1 MRGSQVGEHHRTAML
16 KQRSL
21 AFILISLLL
30 STPWMAMVDSNDES
44 LHETSIQSSSILNGW
59 PDVPTW
65 RIGDKYTY
73 ETLFDVQQL
82 IQQANVSA
90 SLNTLTGDTTYEIVD
105 ILFITIDGVQT
116 LAYKMDVRGD
126 FTSGNSGAT
135 LEGVSGR
142 LDIGYSGE
150 DLVRVR
156 DLGIINSEF
165 TLDVS
170 FAPFNIGFLTQDI
183 ATISFDTSYT
193 PAKEKYDFPLR
204 TGDQWY
210 MGFIASTVVTGD
222 SDYFDPSEFDTAGYE
237 NNSWQI
243 TSNGVPTEDGVTI
256 KYTGCDDSYKVNEWN
271 ATGVSQGFNWYC
283 PAVRYNSW
291 MRVSN
296 AAGFTIDWLL
306 KRYEPAQSSGD
317 SPTSDPGNRDL
328 EIEIGLQN
336 IATLPNAEQ
345 AVTIDYG
352 GLQNNPQANT
362 NLQLRY
368 EMAGTL
374 LNPTTDSNGQATET
388 LNSSNV
394 RDNTNSSDDYTSN
407 GLIVWDPATEI
418 IGAAT
423 VVIDLSLTAVDLIA
437 QADAI
442 IVTRVR
448 DGNSQILTKSIG
460 YNALPGDLLSFS
472 IPTQNRG
479 LLSSPSTEIEVT
491 TPDGTPIREPVPSI
505 PSYGEARVV
514 VNWTVPAAASIGIQT
529 MSITVDPDETVTEDG
544 NRSNNFANVEIFVG
558 RVPTAQ
564 ISVTDGVYTFENVTL
579 NASTSFDVDG
589 GDVECRFAIEKKPG
603 LIDNIDSEDCWTEF
617 NWSDGGIWSITLIV
631 TDDELDTA
639 TLDITAE
646 VFNRAPYINLSIID
660 SLANPITSIGVDSFV
675 TADATDSG
683 DIDSISP
690 SGQQVTITWP
700 GLNCQEGTTQPTCTF
715 LANQEGPMDIIA
727 VAEDD
732 DGETTTVSTTLD
744 VLNVAPTIS
753 PPELWYGG
761 QNQSTD
767 SMGYWN
773 LYEDQMSLLR
783 AVADDTPLDK
793 DNLIIEWNSSEDA
806 NFIQGDENYG
816 TSFAT
821 FGPSST
827 AAISW
832 STSGLHNIS
841 VVARDDDNSQSQIK
855 TGIVNISNVVPIIS
869 PVGSTDITGDFED
882 FIFSLEVVVTEFKPD
897 SFSECDFN
905 KAVITDKTKAVICDT
920 PSDVDSLEIC
930 WDLNPQFDENN
941 DGDSRNDCQ
950 ENGLQL
956 NKSWPLAGAKEIV
969 LFVMDDDDDNFSI
982 SFNFTVINKPP
993 TPLITN
999 NTDVMALNEG
1009 DNVTLSGITTI
1020 ETDSDKLSL
1029 IYVWDSDHIDSNLDG
1044 EFTGDNDC
1052 APSCGPEFFMD
1063 NLPPGKWIVTL
1074 TVTDDDGETR
1084 STTIELNVAKK
1095 PSENFLESITD
1106 SVGGVGT
1113 LVIGIL
1119 LLVVVGLAVFLLFTR
1134 KSGSTE
1140 DKYFDL
1146 NLGVGT
1152 QDSQFSQPIPAQT
1165 YQQTE
1170 YGAYNQP
1177 QTVQDP
1183 YGTYNPAPTQP
1194 AAQDPYA
1201 AYNPA
1206 PTQPDVTQPVAMQP
1220 EATQVPPI
1228 PATGIPQGWTME
1240 QWQHYGAQYIAA
1252 QNASPAPAQPT
1263 ITDTRPASA
1272 GSNLTDLLDDLDL

>member
-1 MRGSQVGEHHRTAML
+1 MRGSQVGEHHRTVML

-30 STPWMAMVDSNDES
+30 STPWMAMMETDEDV
-44 LHETSIQSSSILNGW
+44 LNETNIQSSGTLNGW

-90 SLNTLTGDTTYEIVD
+90 SLNTLTGDTVYEVVD

-116 LAYKMDVRGD
+116 LAYKMDVSGD

-142 LDIGYSGE
+142 LNIGYSGE
-150 DLVRVR
+150 DLIRVR
-156 DLGIINSEF
+156 DLGVINSEF

-170 FAPFNIGFLTQDI
+170 FAPFNIGFLSQDI
-183 ATISFDTSYT
+183 ATISFDTSYS
-193 PAKEKYDFPLR
+193 PAKEKYDFPMR

-210 MGFIASTVVTGD
+210 MGFIASTVVTGN

-243 TSNGVPTEDGVTI
+243 TSNGVPTEDGVNI
-256 KYTGCDDSYKVNEWN
+256 KYSGCDDSYKVNEWN

-283 PAVRYNSW
+283 PAIRYNSW

-306 KRYEPAQSSGD
+306 KSYEPAQSSGV
-317 SPTSDPGNRDL
+317 TAGSDPGTRDL
-328 EIEIGLQN
+328 EIEIGLQSV
-336 IATLPNAEQ
+336 ATLPDAEQ
-345 AVTIDYG
+345 AITIDYG
-352 GLQNNPQANT
+352 GLQNDPQANT

-374 LNPTTDSNGQATET
+374 LNPTTDSNGQATEM
-388 LNSSNV
+388 LNSSSV
-394 RDNTNSSDDYTSN
+394 RDTTNSSDDYSSN

-423 VVIDLSLTAVDLIA
+423 IVIDLSLTAVDLIA
-437 QADAI
+437 QSDAI
-442 IVTRVR
+442 IVTRIR

-491 TPDGTPIREPVPSI
+491 TPDGTPIRESVPPI

-514 VNWTVPAAASIGIQT
+514 VNWTVPSNATIGIQN
-529 MSITVDPDETVTEDG
+529 MYILVDPDETVTEDG
-544 NRSNNFANVEIFVG
+544 NRSNNFANVEIFIG

-564 ISVTDGVYTFENVTL
+564 ITVMDGVYTFENVTL
-579 NASTSFDVDG
+579 NASTSFDIDG
-589 GDVECRFAIEKKPG
+589 GEVECRFAIERKPG
-603 LIDNIDSEDCWTEF
+603 LVDNIDSEDCWTEF

-646 VFNRAPYINLSIID
+646 VLNRAPYMNLSIID
-660 SLANPITSIGVDSFV
+660 SLANTITSIGVDSFV

-715 LANQEGPMDIIA
+715 LVSQEGPMDIIA

-732 DGETTTVSTTLD
+732 DGDTTTVSTTID
-744 VLNVAPTIS
+744 VLNVAPTITQ
-753 PPELWYGG
+753 PELWYGG

-773 LYEDQMSLLR
+773 LYEDEMTLLR
-783 AVADDTPLDK
+783 VVADDTPLDK

-806 NFIQGDENYG
+806 NFVQDGE
-816 TSFAT
+816 SFGSSIST

-827 AAISW
+827 AAVSW

-841 VVARDDDNSQSQIK
+841 VVARDDDNAQSQVRN
-855 TGIVNISNVVPIIS
+855 GIVNILNVPPTIVDIPNQLSIEEDYIFTIS
-869 PVGSTDITGDFED
+869 AEIS
-882 FIFSLEVVVTEFKPD
+882 
-897 SFSECDFN
+897 
-905 KAVITDKTKAVICDT
+905 DT
-920 PSDVDSLEIC
+920 PSDVDSLIVC
-930 WDLNPQFDENN
+930 WDLDPNL
-941 DGDSRNDCQ
+941 DSNSDSNMTNDCDQ
-950 ENGLQL
+950 EGIQL
-956 NKSWPLAGAKEIV
+956 NKSWEFTGKKQIHATVTDDDGDSDTTSFNITVNNRPPGAK
-969 LFVMDDDDDNFSI
+969 
-982 SFNFTVINKPP
+982 
-993 TPLITN
+993 ITN
-999 NTDVMALNEG
+999 ETDVLALTEG
-1009 DNVTLSGITTI
+1009 DNVTLSGITSTD
-1020 ETDSDKLSL
+1020 TDSDKLSL
-1029 IYVWDSDHIDSNLDG
+1029 IYAWDSDHIDSNLDG
-1044 EFTGDNDC
+1044 EFVGDNDC

-1063 NLPPGKWIVTL
+1063 NLPAGKWIVTL
-1074 TVTDDDGETR
+1074 TVTDDDGESR
-1084 STTIELNVAKK
+1084 SETIELNVAKK

-1119 LLVVVGLAVFLLFTR
+1119 LLVVAGLAVFLLFTR

-1140 DKYFDL
+1140 DKYSDL
-1146 NLGVGT
+1146 NLGIGT
-1152 QDSQFSQPIPAQT
+1152 QNSQFSEPIPTQT

-1170 YGAYNQP
+1170 YGSYDQP
-1177 QTVQDP
+1177 QTV
-1183 YGTYNPAPTQP
+1183 
-1194 AAQDPYA
+1194 QDPYA

-1206 PTQPDVTQPVAMQP
+1206 PTQPVAQDPYAAYNPTPTQPVAQDPYAAFNPVPTETVASQP
-1220 EATQVPPI
+1220 VAVQPAATQAPPV
-1228 PATGIPQGWTME
+1228 PATGLPQGWTME
-1240 QWQHYGAQYIAA
+1240 QWQHYGAQYLAA
-1252 QNASPAPAQPT
+1252 QNASPAPVQPT
-1263 ITDTRPASA
+1263 ITDTRPASPS
-1272 GSNLTDLLDDLDL
+1272 SNLTDLLDDLDL

>member
-1 MRGSQVGEHHRTAML
+1 MRVYQVGELHRRAML

-21 AFILISLLL
+21 ALILISLLL
-30 STPWMAMVDSNDES
+30 STPWMAMMETDEVV
-44 LHETSIQSSSILNGW
+44 LNETNIQSSGTLNGW
-59 PDVPTW
+59 PDVPNW

-105 ILFITIDGVQT
+105 ILFINIDGVQT
-116 LAYKMDVRGD
+116 LAYRMDVSGD

-142 LDIGYSGE
+142 LNIGYSGE
-150 DLVRVR
+150 DLIRVR
-156 DLGIINSEF
+156 DLAVINSEF

-183 ATISFDTSYT
+183 ATISFDTSYS

-243 TSNGVPTEDGVTI
+243 TSNGVPTEDGVNI
-256 KYTGCDDSYKVNEWN
+256 QYSGCDDSYKVNEWN

-345 AVTIDYG
+345 AITIDYG
-352 GLQNNPQANT
+352 GQQNDPQTNT

-394 RDNTNSSDDYTSN
+394 RDTTNASDDYSSN

-423 VVIDLSLTAVDLIA
+423 IVIDLSLTAVDLIA

-448 DGNSQILTKSIG
+448 DGDSQILTKSIG

-491 TPDGTPIREPVPSI
+491 TPDGTPIRESVPPI

-514 VNWTVPAAASIGIQT
+514 VNWTVPPSASIGIQN
-529 MSITVDPDETVTEDG
+529 MYISVDPDETVTEDG

-564 ISVTDGVYTFENVTL
+564 ISVSDGVYTFENVTL
-579 NASTSFDVDG
+579 NASTSFDIDG
-589 GDVECRFAIEKKPG
+589 GEVECRFAIEKKPG

-646 VFNRAPYINLSIID
+646 VLNRAPYMNLTIID
-660 SLANPITSIGVDSFV
+660 SLANPITSIGVDQFV

-715 LANQEGPMDIIA
+715 LANQEGTMEIIA

-732 DGETTTVSTTLD
+732 DGDTTTVSTNIE
-744 VLNVAPTIS
+744 VLNVAPTITQ
-753 PPELWYGG
+753 PELWYGG

-773 LYEDQMSLLR
+773 LYEDQMTLLR
-783 AVADDTPLDK
+783 VVADDTPLDK
-793 DNLIIEWNSSEDA
+793 DNLIIEWNSSENA
-806 NFIQGDENYG
+806 NFVQDGESYG
-816 TSFAT
+816 SSIAT

-827 AAISW
+827 AAVSW
-832 STSGLHNIS
+832 STSGIHNIS
-841 VVARDDDNSQSQIK
+841 VVARDDDNSQSEVRF
-855 TGIVNISNVVPIIS
+855 GIVNILNVAPTIVDIGDQLSIEEDRVFTIS
-869 PVGSTDITGDFED
+869 AEIS
-882 FIFSLEVVVTEFKPD
+882 
-897 SFSECDFN
+897 
-905 KAVITDKTKAVICDT
+905 DT
-920 PSDVDSLEIC
+920 PSDVDSLTVC
-930 WDLNPQFDENN
+930 WDLDPDL
-941 DGDSRNDCQ
+941 DSNSDSNMTNDCDQ
-950 ENGLQL
+950 EGIQL
-956 NKSWPLAGAKEIV
+956 NKSWEFEGKKQIHAIV
-969 LFVMDDDDDNFSI
+969 IDDDGDSDFT
-982 SFNFTVINKPP
+982 SFNITIRNKPP
-993 TPLITN
+993 VAVITN
-999 NTDVMALNEG
+999 ETDVLALTEG
-1009 DNVTLSGITTI
+1009 DNLTLSGINSN
-1020 ETDSDKLSL
+1020 DSASDKLSL

-1052 APSCGPEFFMD
+1052 APSCSPEFFMD
-1063 NLPPGKWIVTL
+1063 DLPAGKWIVTL
-1074 TVTDDDGETR
+1074 TVTDDDGESR

-1119 LLVVVGLAVFLLFTR
+1119 LLVVGGLAVFLLFTR
-1134 KSGSTE
+1134 NSGSTE
-1140 DKYFDL
+1140 DKYSDL
-1146 NLGVGT
+1146 NLGIGT
-1152 QDSQFSQPIPAQT
+1152 ENSQFSQPIPAQT

-1170 YGAYNQP
+1170 YGSFSQE

-1183 YGTYNPAPTQP
+1183 YSAYNPAPAQSATQDPYAAYNPAPAQP

-1206 PTQPDVTQPVAMQP
+1206 PAQPVVEQPVSVQP
-1220 EATQVPPI
+1220 ESAPVPPL
-1228 PATGIPQGWTME
+1228 PATGLPQGWTME
-1240 QWQHYGAQYIAA
+1240 QWQHYGAQYLAA
-1252 QNASPAPAQPT
+1252 QNASPAPVQPT
-1263 ITDTRPASA
+1263 ITDTRPATG